1 MEKVQSPSLEVD
13 TVMRDLVDD
22 VRQSLR
28 ALIRRPLFA
37 AVVIGTLGLGIGANT
52 AIFSV
57 IYGVVFRPLDYEAPE
72 QLALI
77 WSRWNNFDKTWLS
90 PAEYLDYQREKRL
103 FQDVAAWGTG
113 GSATLTGDEAPE
125 SVPAASITP
134 NFFEVLGVPPARGR
148 VFDANEAVVGGP
160 NVILISHDLWQRRF
174 GGDPGI
180 VDRNIQVDGQ
190 SFQVLG
196 VLPRGFRFPLEY
208 QTLRPTQLVV
218 PLRVN
223 SSNPSRGNHGL
234 YGIGRLQAGM
244 TAETAT
250 RELGALTSRWTEE
263 GLYPESMQFTAF
275 AVAMVDEV
283 SGGVRTALFVLLGA
297 VGLLLLLA
305 CANVANLVLTR
316 SEGRAREVAVRS
328 ALGAGQGRIMRLV
341 LVESVLLGAGGGVV
355 GIWLAWAGVRLLISG
370 APTSIPRAAEIG
382 IHPIVL
388 VFTLVL
394 SILTGML
401 FGLLPAWRV
410 SRVNLAT
417 SLRDGGRAAT
427 ERDRHQTRSLLV
439 VAEVALAVVLVIG
452 AGLTMR
458 SFMALTDLNPG
469 FSSQNALTVQLT
481 LPQAEYSTTE
491 SRVGFFE
498 SIRTQVEELDGV
510 RAAGFVR
517 VLPLAGEI
525 GDAGMIIDGK
535 PIPAGEQ
542 GRQADWQVVTPGYFE
557 AMQMRLVSG
566 RFFHATDTPDGQ
578 LVMAINETLADQYF
592 PGEDPIGQRARVFG
606 GTEWLTIVGVIGDTR
621 HNGLTNPVKRKWFVP
636 HAQFAASAGATPRGM
651 TLVVRSSGDPRAILA
666 PVGRVVHQE
675 NTNIPLTAV
684 ATLDDVMSEAVQGQR
699 FTTTL
704 MGVFAGLAL
713 ILAAVGIYG
722 VIAYTVSQRTQE
734 IGIRVA
740 LGADRVRI
748 GALVLKQGMLP
759 ALIGIGLGLVAAGL
773 LSRSLASLLYGIK
786 PLDPVTFAVIPVLL
800 LLVALVAIVIPARK
814 ATRVD
819 PMTAIRYE

>member
-297 VGLLLLLA
+297 VGLLLLLT

-328 ALGAGQGRIMRLV
+328 ALGAGQGRIMRLA

-452 AGLTMR
+452 AGLTTR

-557 AMQMRLVSG
+557 AMQMRLVGG